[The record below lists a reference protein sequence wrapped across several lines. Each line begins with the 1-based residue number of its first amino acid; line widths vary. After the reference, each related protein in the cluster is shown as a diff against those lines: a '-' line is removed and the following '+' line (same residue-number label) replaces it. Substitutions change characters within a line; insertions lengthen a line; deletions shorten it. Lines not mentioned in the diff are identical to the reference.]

1 MIVLN
6 QSIKI
11 MQNCADTDSFIIF
24 IKTEDVY
31 EGIADDSEK
40 RFDASRYKVDRPLP
54 TGKNQKVIGS
64 MKDELGGT
72 IMTEFAALRRK
83 SYLYLMD
90 DSSNDKKAKRTKRCV
105 IKRILK
111 FNDYKNC
118 LFKNE
123 TILKSQQR
131 FKSEAH
137 NLYTEEINKIALNSN
152 DDKRLQT
159 FDRITSYPYGIS
171 VGKKC
176 KTELLE
182 YLNKMIK
189 FDDYTNEDK
198 TEHNLKWPYIPDHP
212 YRILIIRGSAS
223 GKINALLNLINN
235 QPDIDKIYL
244 YAKYPYEAKYQY
256 LINKHKKVGLNHYD
270 DPKAFIEYSNDV
282 QDVYRNIEKYNLGKK
297 RKVLIV
303 FDDVINN
310 KKLNPVVTELFIR
323 GRKFNISI
331 DFIKQSHLKVPKEV
345 RRNTTHFFIMKISN
359 KR

>member
-11 MQNCADTDSFIIF
+11 MQNYADTDSFVIF

-31 EGIADDSEK
+31 EDIADDSKK
-40 RFDASRYKVDRPLP
+40 RFDASRYKVDRPLS
-54 TGKNQKVIGS
+54 TGKNQKVIGL
-64 MKDELGGT
+64 MKDELGGM

-111 FNDYKNC
+111 FNGYKNC
-118 LFKNE
+118 LSKNE

-159 FDRITSYPYGIS
+159 FDRITSYPYVIS

-182 YLNKMIK
+182 YLNKKIK
-189 FDDYTNEDK
+189 FDDYTNENIK
-198 TEHNLKWPYIPDHP
+198 EHNLK
-212 YRILIIRGSAS
+212 
-223 GKINALLNLINN
+223 
-235 QPDIDKIYL
+235 
-244 YAKYPYEAKYQY
+244 
-256 LINKHKKVGLNHYD
+256 
-270 DPKAFIEYSNDV
+270 
-282 QDVYRNIEKYNLGKK
+282 
-297 RKVLIV
+297 
-303 FDDVINN
+303 
-310 KKLNPVVTELFIR
+310 
-323 GRKFNISI
+323 
-331 DFIKQSHLKVPKEV
+331 
-345 RRNTTHFFIMKISN
+345 
-359 KR
+359 